1 MYPSVPILSIGLS
14 LYLCIGS
21 HNLYLLRPRSQ
32 LANYNCAWLYRSDR
46 LSQHLTS
53 LYDRKLLARIVVD
66 EAHCV
71 SQWGHD
77 FRPDYQVHMF
87 LYSSLD
93 TMLADFVCHVRDKYC
108 LISIFIF
115 GILFFMVTEYWNHFL
130 KWSKFHVYRILGFSK
145 RGFQAYH
152 WWRWQ
157 PLLP

>member
-1 MYPSVPILSIGLS
+1 MYSSVPISSIGLS
-14 LYLCIGS
+14 LYLCIES
-21 HNLYLLRPRSQ
+21 HAFYLLQPRSQ
-32 LANYNCAWLYRSDR
+32 LAKYNCAWLYRSDR

-93 TMLADFVCHVRDKYC
+93 TMPVDLVCHVRDKYC
-108 LISIFIF
+108 LKSIFIF
-115 GILFFMVTEYWNHFL
+115 GILFFMITEYLTHFL
-130 KWSKFHVYRILGFSK
+130 KLS
-145 RGFQAYH
+145 
-152 WWRWQ
+152 
-157 PLLP
+157 